1 MPDNGI
7 VYHYCSLETFKS
19 IIENK
24 CLWLCDV
31 QKSNDS
37 AELIYFDNIMLDQI
51 HHYTEYLSNGN
62 HTDKERELQALQ
74 LTKEVLQNPAADRA
88 PVYSCSFSYNDDMLS
103 QWRGY
108 ADDGYGVAI
117 GFAARY
123 FERQLPSI
131 TFGRVNY
138 CRADAQKL
146 CETILKKSFENCQ
159 TEVNKNSED
168 AISYN
173 SLFVLNVLQSLEKQ
187 NIFFKSPAF
196 AEEQECRIAMRLSY
210 SHFDTKSI
218 HFSLSH
224 PNFFENDETLN
235 FSMSSKK
242 FRVVHHRF
250 SSYYEL
256 SFDKIKNKLI
266 CSIMLGPKNQ
276 NNPRDIIDFLEN
288 CGYNTDRITIERSSA
303 TYR

>member
-1 MPDNGI
+1 
-7 VYHYCSLETFKS
+7 
-19 IIENK
+19 
-24 CLWLCDV
+24 
-31 QKSNDS
+31 
-37 AELIYFDNIMLDQI
+37 
-51 HHYTEYLSNGN
+51 
-62 HTDKERELQALQ
+62 
-74 LTKEVLQNPAADRA
+74 
-88 PVYSCSFSYNDDMLS
+88 
-103 QWRGY
+103 
-108 ADDGYGVAI
+108 
-117 GFAARY
+117 
-123 FERQLPSI
+123 
-131 TFGRVNY
+131 
-138 CRADAQKL
+138 
-146 CETILKKSFENCQ
+146 
-159 TEVNKNSED
+159 
-168 AISYN
+168 
-173 SLFVLNVLQSLEKQ
+173 
-187 NIFFKSPAF
+187 
-196 AEEQECRIAMRLSY
+196 MRLSY